1 MRVQSFA
8 DLMNGHKS
16 AEILNLLNNE
26 VVRRLIVVGDNVE
39 IDALSIK
46 IKVPLNTTISY
57 EPWMM
62 DRGNMLFECKEIKGG
77 AKICTELDII
87 QFPDGTSESIT
98 PD

>member
-39 IDALSIK
+39 IDGLSPREEQTLK
-46 IKVPLNTTISY
+46 LAY
-57 EPWMM
+57 QRL
-62 DRGNMLFECKEIKGG
+62 DEITK
-77 AKICTELDII
+77 
-87 QFPDGTSESIT
+87 
-98 PD
+98 